1 MDAGQGELFPFLAPE
16 TVLAYCRQLERRI
29 LAISPELSADHCRRL
44 LGELAITHTIL
55 DRMER
60 DITTSTAYRRR
71 QLVRPML
78 GIAELRRLNQWPD
91 VVLERMR
98 KSAPAWS
105 VRSGNTASAS
115 PP

>member
-29 LAISPELSADHCRRL
+29 LAIAPELSPDYCRHL
-44 LGELAITHTIL
+44 LGELAITHVTL

-60 DITTSTAYRRR
+60 DITATTAYRQR

-78 GIAELRRLNQWPD
+78 GIPEIRRLHQWPD
-91 VVLERMR
+91 VALERR
-98 KSAPAWS
+98 RAPAWAT
-105 VRSGNTASAS
+105 RARRAREELRE
-115 PP
+115 